1 MKNLKLY
8 IAIAYGLIW
17 ATGLAFYLLGTNVA
31 SFAGATQ
38 LWASLCMFI
47 PLVATLICQ
56 KSSKEPLL
64 RNVGISWKVNRWWFF
79 GWLTFPIVTLL
90 TLLFTDWISGI
101 DTHTEVMQALCES
114 MPIGPAG
121 AVAFTLLSG
130 MLAGVTI
137 NALFAFGEEVGWR
150 GYLLKQ
156 FEGRSFLGT
165 AVVIGI
171 IWGLWHAPLILMG
184 HNYPH
189 HPQWGVLMMVV
200 VCIPMS
206 FIIQYFRIK
215 SGSVIVAAIMH
226 GTCNAVAGTTM
237 LFVGLDR
244 FNDLLDGACGLAGIL
259 AMLVVAVVIFLFD
272 RYVTR
277 DRICTS
283 PIKGNTATTSP
294 SQL

>member
-8 IAIAYGLIW
+8 LAIAYGLIW
-17 ATGLAFYLLGTNVA
+17 AAGLALYLSGYIVA
-31 SFAGATQ
+31 SFSGAAPWLVST
-38 LWASLCMFI
+38 CMFI

-64 RNVGISWKVNRWWFF
+64 RGIGIRWKVNRWWFL
-79 GWLTFPIVTLL
+79 GWFTFPVIALL
-90 TLLFTDWISGI
+90 TLLFTHWISGI
-101 DTHTEVMQALCES
+101 DTHSEIMQALGETL
-114 MPIGPAG
+114 PFGPVG
-121 AVAFTLLSG
+121 ATAITLLSG
-130 MLAGVTI
+130 MLAGATI
-137 NALFAFGEEVGWR
+137 NGLFAFGEEVGWR

-184 HNYPH
+184 HNYPQ

-259 AMLVVAVVIFLFD
+259 AMLVVAIVIFLFD

-283 PIKGNTATTSP
+283 PLTLDTIKKE
-294 SQL
+294 QLR

>member
-1 MKNLKLY
+1 MKNVKLY
-8 IAIAYGLIW
+8 IAIAFGLIW
-17 ATGLAFYLLGTNVA
+17 AAGLVFYLLGTNVA

-56 KSSKEPLL
+56 KSSKEPLF
-64 RNVGISWKVNRWWFF
+64 RNVGISWKVNRWWFL
-79 GWLTFPIVTLL
+79 GWLTFPVIALL
-90 TLLFTDWISGI
+90 TLLFTYWISGLNNT
-101 DTHTEVMQALCES
+101 DLDVTLPFGTVN
-114 MPIGPAG
+114 GPVG
-121 AVAFTLLSG
+121 MTAFILLSG

-156 FEGRSFLGT
+156 FKGRSFLGT
-165 AVVIGI
+165 AIIIGI

-184 HNYPH
+184 HNYPQ

-200 VCIPMS
+200 MCIPMS
-206 FIIQYFRIK
+206 FIIQYFRVK

-226 GTCNAVAGTTM
+226 GTCNGVAGLTM
-237 LFVGLDR
+237 VFLSLDR
-244 FNDLLDGACGLAGIL
+244 YNDLIDGAAGLAGIL
-259 AMLVVAVVIFLFD
+259 ALLVVALCIFLFD

-277 DRICTS
+277 ERLCTS
-283 PIKGNTATTSP
+283 K
-294 SQL
+294 LK

>member
-8 IAIAYGLIW
+8 LAIAYGLIW
-17 ATGLAFYLLGTNVA
+17 AAGLALYLSGYIVA
-31 SFAGATQ
+31 SFSGAAPWLVST
-38 LWASLCMFI
+38 CMFI

-64 RNVGISWKVNRWWFF
+64 HGIGIRWKVNRWWFL
-79 GWLTFPIVTLL
+79 GWFTFPVIALL
-90 TLLFTDWISGI
+90 TLLFTHWISGI
-101 DTHTEVMQALCES
+101 DTHSEIMQALGETL
-114 MPIGPAG
+114 PFGPVG
-121 AVAFTLLSG
+121 ATAITLLSG
-130 MLAGVTI
+130 MLAGATI
-137 NALFAFGEEVGWR
+137 NGLFAFGEEVGWR

-184 HNYPH
+184 HNYPQ

-200 VCIPMS
+200 VCILMS
-206 FIIQYFRIK
+206 FIIQYFRVK

-226 GTCNAVAGTTM
+226 GTCNGVAGLTM
-237 LFVGLDR
+237 IFLSLDKY
-244 FNDLLDGACGLAGIL
+244 NDLIDGSCGLAGIL
-259 AMLVVAVVIFLFD
+259 AMLVVALAIFLLD

-283 PIKGNTATTSP
+283 PLNLDTIKKE
-294 SQL
+294 QLR

>member
-1 MKNLKLY
+1 
-8 IAIAYGLIW
+8 
-17 ATGLAFYLLGTNVA
+17 
-31 SFAGATQ
+31 
-38 LWASLCMFI
+38 MFI

-56 KSSKEPLL
+56 KSSKKPLL

-150 GYLLKQ
+150 GYLLRQ
-156 FEGRSFLGT
+156 FKGKSFLGT
-165 AVVIGI
+165 AVIIGI

-259 AMLVVAVVIFLFD
+259 AMLVVAIVIFLFD

-283 PIKGNTATTSP
+283 PLTLDTIKKE
-294 SQL
+294 QLR

>member
-1 MKNLKLY
+1 MKNIKLY
-8 IAIAYGLIW
+8 IAIAYSLIW
-17 ATGLAFYLLGTNVA
+17 AAGLALYLSEYIVA
-31 SFAGATQ
+31 SFSGAAPWLVST
-38 LWASLCMFI
+38 CMFI

-64 RNVGISWKVNRWWFF
+64 RGIGIRWKVNRWWFL
-79 GWLTFPIVTLL
+79 GWFTFPVIALL
-90 TLLFTDWISGI
+90 TLLFTHWISGI
-101 DTHTEVMQALCES
+101 DTHSEIMQALGETL
-114 MPIGPAG
+114 PFGPVG
-121 AVAFTLLSG
+121 ATAITLLSG
-130 MLAGVTI
+130 MLAGATI
-137 NALFAFGEEVGWR
+137 NGLFAFGEEVGWR

-283 PIKGNTATTSP
+283 PLSLDTIKKE
-294 SQL
+294 QLR

>member
-8 IAIAYGLIW
+8 LAIAYGLIW
-17 ATGLAFYLLGTNVA
+17 AAGLALYLSGYIVA
-31 SFAGATQ
+31 SFSGAAPWLVST
-38 LWASLCMFI
+38 CMFI

-64 RNVGISWKVNRWWFF
+64 RGIGIRWKVNRWWFL
-79 GWLTFPIVTLL
+79 GWFTFPVIALL
-90 TLLFTDWISGI
+90 TLLFTHWISGI
-101 DTHTEVMQALCES
+101 DTHSEIMQALGETL
-114 MPIGPAG
+114 PFGPVG
-121 AVAFTLLSG
+121 ATAITLLSG
-130 MLAGVTI
+130 MLAGATI
-137 NALFAFGEEVGWR
+137 NGLFAFGEEVGWR

-184 HNYPH
+184 HNYPQ

-200 VCIPMS
+200 VCILMS
-206 FIIQYFRIK
+206 FIIQYFRVK

-226 GTCNAVAGTTM
+226 GTCNGVAGLTM
-237 LFVGLDR
+237 IFLSLDKY
-244 FNDLLDGACGLAGIL
+244 NDLIDGSCGLAGIL
-259 AMLVVAVVIFLFD
+259 AMLVVAIVIFLFD

-283 PIKGNTATTSP
+283 PLNLDTIKKE
-294 SQL
+294 QLR

>member
-8 IAIAYGLIW
+8 LAIAYGLIW
-17 ATGLAFYLLGTNVA
+17 AAGLALYLSGYIVA
-31 SFAGATQ
+31 SFSGAAPWLVST
-38 LWASLCMFI
+38 CMFI

-56 KSSKEPLL
+56 KTSKEPLL

-184 HNYPH
+184 HNYPQ

-200 VCIPMS
+200 LCIPMS
-206 FIIQYFRIK
+206 FIIQYFRVK

-226 GTCNAVAGTTM
+226 GTCNGVAGLTM
-237 LFVGLDR
+237 VFLSLDKY
-244 FNDLLDGACGLAGIL
+244 NDLIDGACGLAGIL
-259 AMLVVAVVIFLFD
+259 AMLVVVLCIFLFD
-272 RYVTR
+272 RYVTH

-283 PIKGNTATTSP
+283 KLTLDTIKPGHAR
-294 SQL
+294 